1 VVRVA
6 PQQLADAVEL
16 PVREAE
22 RAVERFR
29 DLAQRSIVS
38 AEPDDYALG
47 VGPIVRRESEIAVV
61 YAFLADDD
69 RGARALAI
77 VGAPGLGKTTVWQA
91 GVERARAAGYR
102 VLSARPSGA
111 EASLAFAGLSDL
123 LALG

>member
-6 PQQLADAVEL
+6 PQQLADTVEL

-38 AEPDDYALG
+38 AEPDGYALG

-69 RGARALAI
+69 R
-77 VGAPGLGKTTVWQA
+77 
-91 GVERARAAGYR
+91 EDSAA
-102 VLSARPSGA
+102 
-111 EASLAFAGLSDL
+111 
-123 LALG
+123 